1 MTSPSGGGSSPGDHP
16 DPDDQARRPARPVR
30 TALTGG
36 TLLWSDGRLAPGT
49 VVFGNGVIQTIAAGE
64 VPAGTDPTD
73 AVRVDIVHDVTGRIV
88 APGFVDT
95 HVHGG
100 LGANFMTADAAAG
113 TRISRWLAAGG
124 VTACL
129 ATTVS
134 VEATQLHQTLAGLAS
149 LRGRL
154 AGGLGIELLGIHVE
168 GPFLAPAQHGAHR
181 REHLRLPSAAAVDA
195 LLEAG
200 DDAIQVVTLAPEL
213 PDGMDTVAR
222 LADAGVHPS
231 LGHSGA
237 SYQQA
242 KAAIGRGLDRAA
254 HLFNALPPVHHRE
267 PGPVP
272 ALLTDP
278 RVRCELIGDG
288 VHVAPEMLRFAL
300 DVAGWERLMLVSD
313 GCDTSGLPLGRQ
325 RRWDGTEVEVTE
337 NAVRTPAGTLA
348 GSLTRVGDAVR
359 TVVRD
364 GGISLSDAL
373 RMASAVPAEALGLAD
388 RGRLT
393 PGRMA
398 DIVVLDSD
406 LRVHTTYVRGE
417 VIFDRD
423 EMGQAR

>member
-1 MTSPSGGGSSPGDHP
+1 MTASAGGGSSPGDHP
-16 DPDDQARRPARPVR
+16 GREHRPPRPGKPMR

-64 VPAGTDPTD
+64 VPAGTGPDD
-73 AVRVDIVHDVTGRIV
+73 AVRVDVVHDVTGHIV

-100 LGANFMTADAAAG
+100 LGANVMSADAATG
-113 TRISRWLAAGG
+113 TRVSRWLAAGG

-129 ATTVS
+129 AATTS
-134 VEATQLHQTLAGLAS
+134 VDADQLHRTLAGLAA

-154 AGGLGIELLGIHVE
+154 AGGLGIEMLGVHVE
-168 GPFLAPAQHGAHR
+168 GPFLAAAHR
-181 REHLRLPSAAAVDA
+181 GSHREEHLRLPSPEAVDA

-200 DDAIQVVTLAPEL
+200 DGAVRVVTLAPEL

-237 SYQQA
+237 SFQQA

-254 HLFNALPPVHHRE
+254 HLFNELPPIDHRA

-313 GCDTSGLPLGRQ
+313 GCDVAGLPPGRQ
-325 RRWDGTEVEVTE
+325 RRWDGTVVDVTE
-337 NAVRTPAGTLA
+337 SEPRTLDGAVV
-348 GSLTRVGDAVR
+348 GSVTRLGDALRVL
-359 TVVRD
+359 VRD
-364 GGISLSDAL
+364 GGVSLSDAL
-373 RMASAVPAEALGLAD
+373 RMASAVPAESLGLDD

-398 DIVVLDSD
+398 DIVVLDPE
-406 LRVHTTYVRGE
+406 LCVRTTYVRGE
-417 VIFDRD
+417 VIFDRE
-423 EMGQAR
+423 EMGPG

>member
-1 MTSPSGGGSSPGDHP
+1 MTASAGGGSWPGDLP
-16 DPDDQARRPARPVR
+16 EREQRSARPKKPVR

-49 VVFGNGVIQTIAAGE
+49 VVFGNGVVQTIAAGE
-64 VPAGTDPTD
+64 VPAGTEPTD
-73 AVRVDIVHDVTGRIV
+73 AVRVDIVHDVTGHIV

-100 LGANFMTADAAAG
+100 LGKSFMTADAESG

-129 ATTVS
+129 ATTTS
-134 VEATQLHQTLAGLAS
+134 VETSQLHQTLAGLAT

-154 AGGLGIELLGIHVE
+154 AGGLGVELLGIHVE
-168 GPFLAPAQHGAHR
+168 GPFLAGAHR
-181 REHLRLPSAAAVDA
+181 GAHQREHLRLPSPEAVDA

-200 DDAIQVVTLAPEL
+200 DGAVQVVTLAPEL

-231 LGHSGA
+231 LGHSAA
-237 SYQQA
+237 SFQQA

-254 HLFNALPPVHHRE
+254 HLYNALPPIHHRD

-288 VHVAPEMLRFAL
+288 VHVAPEMLHFAL

-313 GCDTSGLPLGRQ
+313 GCEVAGLPLGRH
-325 RRWDGTEVEVTE
+325 RRWDRTEVEVAET
-337 NAVRTPAGTLA
+337 AVRTPDGAVA
-348 GSLTRVGDAVR
+348 GSVTRLSDSVR

-373 RMASAVPAEALGLAD
+373 RMASAVPAESLGLAD

-393 PGRMA
+393 PGRVA
-398 DIVVLDSD
+398 DIVVLDAD
-406 LRVHTTYVRGE
+406 LRVRTTYVRGE
-417 VIFDRD
+417 IIFDRE
-423 EMGQAR
+423 EMGQG

>member
-1 MTSPSGGGSSPGDHP
+1 MTAAAGGGSSPGDHP
-16 DPDDQARRPARPVR
+16 ESEHRSARTGRPVR

-36 TLLWSDGRLAPGT
+36 TLLWADGRLAPGT
-49 VVFGNGVIQTIAAGE
+49 VVFANGVIQTIAAGE

-88 APGFVDT
+88 APGFIDT

-100 LGANFMTADAAAG
+100 LGANFMAADAAAG

-129 ATTVS
+129 ATTAS
-134 VEATQLHQTLAGLAS
+134 VEADRLHRTLAGLAA

-154 AGGLGIELLGIHVE
+154 AGGLGIDLLGIHVE
-168 GPFLAPAQHGAHR
+168 GPFLAPSHHGVHR
-181 REHLRLPSAAAVDA
+181 QEHLRLPSAEAVDA

-200 DDAIQVVTLAPEL
+200 DGAVQVVTLAPEL

-237 SYQQA
+237 SFQQA
-242 KAAIGRGLDRAA
+242 KAAIGRGLDRAT
-254 HLFNALPPVHHRE
+254 HLFNALPPIHHRA

-288 VHVAPEMLRFAL
+288 VHVGPEMLRFAV

-313 GCDTSGLPLGRQ
+313 GCDVAGLPPGRQ
-325 RRWDGTEVEVTE
+325 QRWDGTEVEVTE
-337 NAVRTPAGTLA
+337 TASRTLDGTVA
-348 GSLTRVGDAVR
+348 GSITRLGDALR

-364 GGISLSDAL
+364 GGIALSDAL
-373 RMASAVPAEALGLAD
+373 RMASTVPAESLGLAD

-398 DIVVLDSD
+398 DIVVLDAE

-417 VIFDRD
+417 IVFDRE
-423 EMGQAR
+423 EMGTTG